1 MQALQNSF
9 AAQNSCFKVGGP
21 GVAELRSS
29 KMSVHGS
36 TSRICEA
43 GVGRIRL
50 GSRSNRLLDCTSA
63 RPRTISNS
71 VESRAVSVNA
81 SMKKGESSEASRPG
95 NSLVELAGELEVGSE
110 DSVSQ
115 TGAAT
120 SEFHVDRSHIPG
132 WSQRALLLFPFFLWA
147 CRCPMIMGGY
157 PVYEYSELVSLNPPR
172 LFSSIRS
179 SPECVLCFCELTWT
193 LFFCTFFFLRKSLRM
208 EMQRVFG
215 ITES

>member
-21 GVAELRSS
+21 GVAKLRSS

-36 TSRICEA
+36 TSRIRAA
-43 GVGRIRL
+43 GVGRFRL
-50 GSRSNRLLDCTSA
+50 GSRSNRSLDCTSA

-95 NSLVELAGELEVGSE
+95 NTLLELAGELEVGSE
-110 DSVSQ
+110 DSTVSQ
-115 TGAAT
+115 TGAET

-132 WSQRALLLFPFFLWA
+132 WSPRALLLFPFSF
-147 CRCPMIMGGY
+147 G
-157 PVYEYSELVSLNPPR
+157 PVIAP
-172 LFSSIRS
+172 
-179 SPECVLCFCELTWT
+179 
-193 LFFCTFFFLRKSLRM
+193 
-208 EMQRVFG
+208 
-215 ITES
+215 